1 MAESYEFIIVGSGLS
16 GLNAALTLQAAGRE
30 VLIIE
35 ANDKPGG
42 RIATDKVDGYL
53 CDRGF
58 QLINAKYPSL
68 LSLNVIEE
76 IDFIRAPR
84 VIEVALEN
92 ERHLIGDPRS
102 APLSILNKATGTIP
116 EKISLLR
123 VLLSRAKPNQSIGG
137 LLRTSGSCYERVLRP
152 FLQGVFLIDP
162 DRVDARFGLSVL
174 RSFVNGSPGLPR
186 LGVGALPQALAARV
200 NNLNL
205 NTRVDR
211 ISGQTL
217 ETTQGKF
224 TAKKIIV
231 ATDPTTAAQLLDLR
245 EGTPMAGC
253 ITWYHAT
260 SENPS
265 GSGRLV
271 VDGQRRGPVY
281 NSLVVSDISSSYAP
295 KGQHLISSTTGLG
308 DTESDVR
315 RHLSIMWG
323 VDTRDWNLIAKYEIP
338 GALPIHSVGKSLSQQ
353 IEITESIFVTG
364 DHRTVPSQ
372 QGALFAG
379 KLAAELALN

>member
-1 MAESYEFIIVGSGLS
+1 MAESCEFIIVGAGLS
-16 GLNAALTLQAAGRE
+16 GLNAAITLQAAGRE
-30 VLIIE
+30 VLVID
-35 ANDKPGG
+35 ANDRPGG

-68 LSLNVIEE
+68 VSLNVIEE
-76 IDFIRAPR
+76 IDFICAPR
-84 VIEVALEN
+84 AIEVALEN
-92 ERHLIGDPRS
+92 ERHFLGDPRT

-116 EKISLLR
+116 EKISLVR
-123 VLLSRAKPNQSIGG
+123 VLLSRAKPNQSIGE
-137 LLRTSGSCYERVLRP
+137 LLQSSGSCYERVLRP
-152 FLQGVFLIDP
+152 FLQGVFLADP
-162 DRVDARFGLSVL
+162 DRVDARFGLTVL

-186 LGVGALPQALAARV
+186 LGVGALPEALAKRIK
-200 NNLNL
+200 NITL

-224 TAKKIIV
+224 VAKKIIV
-231 ATDPTTAAQLLDLR
+231 ATDSTTAAQLLDLK

-260 SENPS
+260 SLNPS

-271 VDGQRRGPVY
+271 IDGQHRGPVY
-281 NSLVVSDISSSYAP
+281 NSLVVSDISSAYAP
-295 KGQHLISSTTGLG
+295 VGQNLISTTTGLG
-308 DTESDVR
+308 ASESDVR

-338 GALPIHSVGKSLSQQ
+338 GALPLHSVGKSLSQQ
-353 IEITESIFVTG
+353 FAISDSIFVAG
-364 DHRTVPSQ
+364 DHRTIPSQ

-379 KLAAELALN
+379 KVAAELALN

>member
-1 MAESYEFIIVGSGLS
+1 MIESCEFIVVGAGLS
-16 GLNAALTLQAAGRE
+16 GLSAAITLQAAGRE

-35 ANDKPGG
+35 ANDRPGG
-42 RIATDKVDGYL
+42 RIATDNVDGYL

-68 LSLNVIEE
+68 VSLNVIKE

-84 VIEVALEN
+84 AIEVAMDN
-92 ERHLIGDPRS
+92 ERHLIGDPRL
-102 APLSILNKATGTIP
+102 APLSILNKVTGTIP

-123 VLLSRAKPNQSIGG
+123 VLFSRAKPNQSIGE
-137 LLRTSGSCYERVLRP
+137 LLQSSGSCYERVLRP
-152 FLQGVFLIDP
+152 FLQGVFLADP
-162 DRVDARFGLSVL
+162 DRVDARFGISVL

-186 LGVGALPQALAARV
+186 LGVGALPEALAKRLSNV
-200 NNLNL
+200 TL

-211 ISGQTL
+211 MNGLTL

-224 TAKKIIV
+224 TASKIIV
-231 ATDPTTAAQLLDLR
+231 ATDPTTAAQLLELK
-245 EGTPMAGC
+245 EGIPMAGC

-260 SENPS
+260 PENPS

-271 VDGQRRGPVY
+271 LDGQCRGPVY

-295 KGQHLISSTTGLG
+295 VGQNLISTTTGLG
-308 DTESDVR
+308 ATESDVR

-323 VDTRDWNLIAKYEIP
+323 VDTRDWKLIAKYEIP
-338 GALPIHSVGKSLSQQ
+338 GALPLHSVGKSLSQQ
-353 IEITESIFVTG
+353 IAISETIFVAG

-379 KLAAELALN
+379 KLAAELALS